1 MKVPSEGV
9 VNAAGSDELY
19 LGFVWGTT
27 RKILSGIAMDDCCL
41 EMGTLVKAENP
52 MSCTYF
58 VETSG
63 HYDGSS
69 DLGINPWYDM
79 KDEVFYDVE

>member
-27 RKILSGIAMDDCCL
+27 RKILTGIAMDDFSGDGYAG
-41 EMGTLVKAENP
+41 EGGKSNVMD
-52 MSCTYF
+52 YF
-58 VETSG
+58 VETTG

-69 DLGINPWYDM
+69 DIGINPWYDM